1 MANNLFQFLNKPD
14 EKNEGKTP
22 IGYTVKSYQGVVSGL
37 RQNKVK
43 VVNVQGGNTDT
54 SGGVGGGNQYTKRY
68 FTILGNTSIDPNDV
82 NDQGFVFQGGDVTKP
97 LYQAVCTLKDY
108 MTFPVDYNSGQQQE
122 KGYISVDRGG
132 ALSTGSAQKGGVTFP
147 CAKMTPQIVT
157 SMKRDCDKFYVG
169 VGVSLNTLVAGF
181 FKTYFSQ
188 QNISNEKI
196 AKTISSGHLYAQVIV
211 PQKGNNARVLHAK
224 VTINTQQTTNGPN
237 DVWIP
242 IPILMTD
249 DFSNLGSVRAKIG
262 GKQQIVNNG
271 NITSPLKGQRYY
283 HKDASITGFTPNA
296 FQQYSQNRG
305 SYCGSTMCS
314 AGKQT
319 IGRVR
324 FYFDQAAKG
333 TIGSNNQQLY
343 RGTLT
348 SGQVTSSQLVQS
360 NTSTFNATGGVFLD
374 VGHSRTSSTTQTGG
388 TGADGVAIGN
398 APGSRPDGKRNE
410 YYFNR
415 DIAQALA
422 SVLTEK
428 GIPVKLVDYPAP
440 GSSSEKTKVRDE
452 FIASQH
458 DYAMFVS
465 IHCDANKSPDC
476 GGSQVDISSTG
487 HAKSADLA
495 TKIAQNLG
503 KVIDAQ
509 RVRLGAKPGRNTKL
523 TPIVDNPRAGILKGM
538 ATPACLVQC
547 GFVTSPTDARI
558 LTETESLKRIATA
571 IANGIELFL
580 NSNR

>member
-1 MANNLFQFLNKPD
+1 MANNLFQFLDKPD

-22 IGYTVKSYQGVVSGL
+22 IGYTVKTYQGVL
-37 RQNKVK
+37 AALQQAKVK
-43 VVNVQGGNTDT
+43 VVDVQGGANTT
-54 SGGVGGGNQYTKRY
+54 GAAGNQNTKRY
-68 FTILGNTSIDPNDV
+68 FTILGNTTIDTKDV
-82 NDQGFVFQGGDVTKP
+82 NDNGFVFQGGDVTKP
-97 LYQAVCTLKDY
+97 LYQAICTLKDY
-108 MTFPVDYNSGQQQE
+108 MTFPVDYNSGQQNE
-122 KGYISVDRGG
+122 MGYISVDRGG

-147 CAKMTPQIVT
+147 CANMTPQIIT

-169 VGVSLNTLVAGF
+169 VGVSLNTLVANF

-196 AKTISSGHLYAQVIV
+196 AKMISSGHLYAQVIV
-211 PQKGNNARVLHAK
+211 PQRGNNARVLHAK
-224 VTINTQQTTNGPN
+224 VTINTQQSNSGPN

-249 DFSNLGSVRAKIG
+249 DFSDLGSIRAKIG
-262 GKQQIVNNG
+262 GKQQLVNNG
-271 NITSPLKGQRYY
+271 SITSPLKGQRYY
-283 HKDASITGFTPNA
+283 HKDASITGFTPNT
-296 FQQYSQNRG
+296 FQQYSQNKG

-333 TIGSNNQQLY
+333 TIGSDNQQLY

-348 SGQVTSSQLVQS
+348 SGQVTSSQIVQS
-360 NTSTFNATGGVFLD
+360 NISTFNATGGVFLD
-374 VGHSRTSSTTQTGG
+374 VGHSRSNSTTQTGG

-428 GIPVKLVDYPAP
+428 GIPVKIVDYPSP
-440 GSSSEKTKVRDE
+440 ISSREKNKVKNE
-452 FIASQH
+452 FIASQQ

-465 IHCDANKSPDC
+465 IHCNADDSSSP
-476 GGSQVDISSTG
+476 GGSQVDVSSNG
-487 HAKSADLA
+487 NAKSMDLG
-495 TKIAQNLG
+495 TKIAQSLG
-503 KVIDAQ
+503 KAIDAQ
-509 RVRLGAKPGRNTKL
+509 RVRLGARPGRNTK
-523 TPIVDNPRAGILKGM
+523 TKPVVDNPRAGILNGM
-538 ATPACLVQC
+538 ATPACLIQC
-547 GFVTSPTDARI
+547 GFITSPIDARI
-558 LTETESLKRIATA
+558 LTEKESLKRIVNA